1 MKKRL
6 LLLDLALIGL
16 IVLAG
21 LRLRSMGQA
30 LAAREDALRRG
41 APARV
46 VAKPEAPIAKVVPL
60 VAAEY
65 VEVAQKMLF
74 APDRNPNVIVEAAPV
89 KVMPPLPVAHGTME
103 LGGVMMA
110 LLSEKPAMP
119 HRAYTAGDTVGA
131 FKLLAISRDELT
143 LEWEGKKITRRLAEL
158 MEARARAGSPG
169 AAAQNDAPAAAA
181 AGAAPT
187 TISNTTPGQPGI
199 QLDTDVRACQPGDTA
214 PDGTI
219 SDGYKKIMQKTPFGN
234 MCRWQAIK

>member
-6 LLLDLALIGL
+6 LLLDVALVGL

-21 LRLRSMGQA
+21 VRLRSMGQA
-30 LAAREDALRRG
+30 LTAREEAMRRG

-46 VAKPEAPIAKVVPL
+46 VVRPEAPIAKVTPL
-60 VAAEY
+60 VASEY
-65 VEVAQKMLF
+65 AEVAQKMLF
-74 APDRNPNVIVEAAPV
+74 VPDRNPNVIVEAAPV

-119 HRAYTAGDTVGA
+119 HRAYMAGDTIGA
-131 FKLLAISRDELT
+131 FKLLIISRDELT

-158 MEARARAGSPG
+158 MEARARAGSSG
-169 AAAQNDAPAAAA
+169 AAAQNGAPAAAA
-181 AGAAPT
+181 ASPAPT
-187 TISNTTPGQPGI
+187 TITNATPAQPGI
-199 QLDTDVRACQPGDTA
+199 QLDSDVRACQPGDNA
-214 PDGTI
+214 PDGTV
-219 SDGYKKIMQKTPFGN
+219 SDGYKKVMQKTPFGN